1 MPFENDRSDS
11 KEYNAKHIT
20 VDLGGQK
27 TAKAGA
33 NFSVR
38 QVFDI
43 VDDTGKKTRGF
54 FTPDERAQT
63 LDIFE
68 SRSADIPVPENRP
81 LLDDIR
87 KKILQGD
94 KNGPYKFGNI
104 IDLVC
109 ETLKPEEE
117 GIKID
122 KESLIRDKNFDLL
135 NYPTKS
141 VNKLGT
147 EFKKTFKLDDKIYG
161 DLSNDIQAVDYL
173 NGIIKTVA
181 ASYIRAFHATGP
193 SKQEKDGNLNRRN
206 NAMYY
211 VAELLGAEHMIAKS
225 VPMTV
230 KNGDKT
236 INGSFMVN
244 ASGVSCDNVKPDYPG
259 NDGKPIEIT
268 GSYIRDVSM
277 LKVIDTLCANV
288 DRHAGNMFY
297 KTDNSSATVKL
308 TGVQGIDND
317 DSFGKF
323 TAKDINHSGIINR
336 MSLIKEIKVM
346 DASMAKNVLALTPEK
361 LDSKIRL
368 AGLSEG
374 EISAAN
380 ERLALLQQRIR
391 DGKIEL
397 LSNITDWEKY
407 TDPEKLSTLVYNKVI
422 TPAEDKTLKKNKYVK
437 DTFQMAYDRVR
448 IYNNALK
455 LYNKNSRK
463 TKVETSVKGK
473 VPTAKILDLREEYTL
488 QDHISK
494 VKEYLKETMGSPDN
508 YLPEDWKKLKEQFRK
523 TTELLK
529 KRDEEFRTSPEYAAD
544 TAKIETKSKT
554 YELTF
559 KMMPDKLRNEITESL
574 NELSKAAGRYV
585 KAHGKDDTG
594 NAYIRNSVHESK
606 NLIAYIDFARDSIQ
620 RDSVEAEMRT
630 AKTLAEQIK
639 RENGVAD
646 VFVPRDR
653 LPEHKVKNGKS
664 YEALKADIK
673 AIEGRSTDY
682 YKNMIKAFS
691 DAGDPAVTGKNS
703 MDKQLLYNR
712 MKSEAVKYL
721 RHKLSKYPNAKPEE
735 LKNKFSEKEMKR
747 IRFARDVVRFSD
759 NGLAEVKKQIQADAD
774 KAREKEDYNS
784 IAWFRD
790 RCADLA
796 ENYKNAD
803 PDKKAD
809 CAKKILDSRKMFA
822 EGYKKVTEISSRY
835 PEGHDMK
842 AACGVML
849 ADGNVK
855 EFMKAYYECAA
866 AANPVQKTNVYEM
879 LGITE
884 ECRENGEKIEE
895 YGKTVIEKLKN
906 PEANVNAGNVPEAEK
921 YAENGELTINGQ

>member
-1 MPFENDRSDS
+1 MPFENDRGDN

-54 FTPDERAQT
+54 FTPDESA
-63 LDIFE
+63 DENEIFE
-68 SRSADIPVPENRP
+68 SRSADIEIPKNRP
-81 LLDDIR
+81 ELDLIRQETVNYEESYRALLQKMFTAV
-87 KKILQGD
+87 KK
-94 KNGPYKFGNI
+94 GNASAKI
-104 IDLVC
+104 SQSIVAKDYFDLANFSS
-109 ETLKPEEE
+109 
-117 GIKID
+117 
-122 KESLIRDKNFDLL
+122 ESLDELGVCLKKELKLPKNTFNRLSEDPDAIT
-135 NYPTKS
+135 YVTK
-141 VNKLGT
+141 
-147 EFKKTFKLDDKIYG
+147 IM
-161 DLSNDIQAVDYL
+161 
-173 NGIIKTVA
+173 KTVSSA
-181 ASYIRAFHATGP
+181 QSRAQHAV
-193 SKQEKDGNLNRRN
+193 SSAHQSHESNLNRRN

-211 VAELLGAEHMIAKS
+211 VAELLGAEHLIARS

-244 ASGVSCDNVKPDYPG
+244 ASGVSSKDLKQVYPG
-259 NDGKPIEIT
+259 NEGKRIEIT
-268 GSYIRDVSM
+268 GSYLRDVSM
-277 LKVIDTLCANV
+277 LQGIDTLCANV

-297 KTDNSSATVKL
+297 KTDNSTDTIKL

-323 TAKDINHSGIINR
+323 TAKDINHSGFENR
-336 MSLIKEIKVM
+336 MSLIKDIKVM
-346 DASMAKNVLALTPEK
+346 DAAMAQRILALTPEK
-361 LDSKIRL
+361 FEAKIRL
-368 AGLSEG
+368 AGLSEH

-380 ERLALLQQRIR
+380 ERLALMQKRIR

-397 LSNITDWEKY
+397 LSNISDWDKY
-407 TDPEKLSTLVYNKVI
+407 TAPEKLDTLVTVEIETTDSKGR
-422 TPAEDKTLKKNKYVK
+422 PLKEPNIKGNIFKL
-437 DTFQMAYDRVR
+437 ACDRVKR
-448 IYNNALK
+448 FYETPNEKDIDP
-455 LYNKNSRK
+455 K
-463 TKVETSVKGK
+463 TAKARSPVVGD

-494 VKEYLKETMGSPDN
+494 VEEYLKETMGSPEN
-508 YLPEDWKKLKEQFRK
+508 YLPEDCKKLKEQFRK

-529 KRDEEFRTSPEYAAD
+529 KRDKEFRTSPEYAAD

-594 NAYIRNSVHESK
+594 NAYIGNSVHESK

-620 RDSVEAEMRT
+620 RDAMEAEMRT

-646 VFVPRDR
+646 VFVPTDR
-653 LPEHKVKNGKS
+653 LPEHKVKKGKS

-682 YKNMIKAFS
+682 YKNMIKAFNE
-691 DAGDPAVTGKNS
+691 AGDPAVTGKNS
-703 MDKQLLYNR
+703 MEKQLLYNR

-735 LKNKFSEKEMKR
+735 LKNKFTEKEMKR

-759 NGLAEVKKQIQADAD
+759 NGLAEVKKQIRADAD

-809 CAKKILDSRKMFA
+809 CAKKILDARKMFA

-855 EFMKAYYECAA
+855 EFMKAYYECASA
-866 AANPVQKTNVYEM
+866 VNPVQNTNVYEM

-884 ECRENGEKIEE
+884 ECRENGEKLEE